1 MQQLVDRLGR
11 GLRDLRISVTD
22 RCNFRCR
29 YCMPAEV
36 FGPGYAFLPK
46 DELLSFEEI
55 ERLVRMVAPLG
66 ISKIRL
72 TGGEPLLRRGIE
84 DLVAMLASIQG
95 IDDIAM
101 TTNGILLGHH
111 AEALALAGLNR
122 VTVSLDAMDP
132 EIFAKM
138 NGTGAKVERVLA
150 GIEAA
155 KVFGLPVKVNAV
167 IQRGVNESEI
177 LPLARWAKTAGV
189 DLRFIEYMDVGET
202 NGWMM
207 DQVVS
212 GDEILKILEGEFPLV
227 PRDAAYRG
235 EVAVHWRHEDGR
247 EIGLIRSVTKPFCR
261 DCQRMR
267 ISADGKMFTCLFAAE
282 GFDLKGLLRG
292 GADERLVRE
301 TVGGIWGTREDRY
314 SEERGQ
320 VAKPK
325 AEMSYL
331 GG

>member
-1 MQQLVDRLGR
+1 M
-11 GLRDLRISVTD
+11 RDLRISVTD

-55 ERLVRMVAPLG
+55 ERLVRVLAPLG
-66 ISKIRL
+66 IGKIRL
-72 TGGEPLLRRGIE
+72 TGGEPLLRRGLE
-84 DLVAMLASIQG
+84 DLIAMLASIQG

-122 VTVSLDAMDP
+122 VTVSLDAIDS

-138 NGTGAKVERVLA
+138 NGTGAKVERVLS

-167 IQRGVNESEI
+167 IQRGVNESQI
-177 LPLARWAKTAGV
+177 LPLARWAKTADV
-189 DLRFIEYMDVGET
+189 DLRYIEYMDVGET

-212 GDEILKILEGEFPLV
+212 GDEILRILGTEFELQ
-227 PRDAAYRG
+227 PREAAYRG
-235 EVAVHWRHEDGR
+235 EVAVHWKHRDGR

-261 DCQRMR
+261 DCQRLR
-267 ISADGKMFTCLFAAE
+267 VSADGKIFTCLFAAD

-292 GADERLVRE
+292 SADDGMIRD
-301 TVGGIWGTREDRY
+301 TVANVWKIREDRY
-314 SEERGQ
+314 SEERGL